1 MLRNTAESPL
11 ERNDSVVEINQAE
24 SLNPSGTSKKK
35 VKEEAMP
42 QKYVF
47 EGKPGA
53 TMKMSPN
60 KTQPVKIGKAVQ
72 GQMQTKTSKVD
83 ELKKSTV
90 DLWNAKIEKSSTE
103 QELLL
108 KQKSF

>member
-1 MLRNTAESPL
+1 
-11 ERNDSVVEINQAE
+11 
-24 SLNPSGTSKKK
+24 
-35 VKEEAMP
+35 
-42 QKYVF
+42 
-47 EGKPGA
+47 
-53 TMKMSPN
+53 MKMSPN
-60 KTQPVKIGKAVQ
+60 KTQPVKFGKAVQ

-108 KQKSF
+108 K